1 MCMFSGPVGAVSNTK
16 IFARRHGKADQY
28 LVYQMALQFSDDVAM
43 ILPLPTPKDATENEV
58 TFINLE
64 MYPKFFRD
72 MQEGFPLSKPRSHKG
87 DPLPSGSAAE
97 KPKLEVVDV
106 GAFDASFV
114 PRLKDFSRLDERF
127 RLPDSTWEQLPAYK
141 EYGFAVFKLKKD
153 KLVAHPMAFS
163 FPTALK
169 TEVFFPT
176 VHVHDGRV
184 HVKADF
190 DHDLFMQCSADE
202 AIVNKAWEESTQPAS
217 MFMDHKKAGRLLR
230 AGAHVYRCELFGKF
244 KNVDVLV

>member
-16 IFARRHGKADQY
+16 IFARRHGETDQY
-28 LVYQMALQFSDDVAM
+28 LVYQMALEFSDDVAM
-43 ILPLPTPKDATENEV
+43 ILPLPTPTDATENDV

-64 MYPKFFRD
+64 LYPVFFKD
-72 MQEGFPLSKPRSHKG
+72 MQQGFPPPKSRSYG
-87 DPLPSGSAAE
+87 RAALAAGGIAE

-153 KLVAHPMAFS
+153 KQVVHPMAFS
-163 FPTALK
+163 FPTTLK

-176 VHVHDGRV
+176 VHVHDGKV
-184 HVKADF
+184 HTKADF

-202 AIVNKAWEESTQPAS
+202 MMVNKSWEESKQPAS
-217 MFMDHKKAGRLLR
+217 MFVDHKKAGRLLR
-230 AGAHVYRCELFGKF
+230 AGAHVYRCQLVGKF